1 MSWIHIYFRLAG
13 ASLRSQMQYKFN
25 FILSTLLVFLMFG
38 LELMTVSIIIYKFN
52 GIKGWSVYEA
62 GYLFA
67 IMMFV
72 RAFYRIIAGEIN
84 GFEKYLVQG
93 MLDQLLLRPMP
104 VLLVLVTRNFRPM
117 AGELVLGT
125 TTMSICLSY
134 LIENKQATLWAI
146 PCSLAVI
153 VSGTIITLAIGLA
166 TATVGFWTHR
176 IDELQRITDNA
187 ASIASQYPLSIYPKW
202 MRITL
207 LTVLPMGFTSYMPS
221 LYVIRGEL
229 GLWILP
235 ATMLLAVALLL
246 GALSF
251 WKLGLR
257 HYQSTGT

>member
-1 MSWIHIYFRLAG
+1 
-13 ASLRSQMQYKFN
+13 MQYKFN
-25 FILSTLLVFLMFG
+25 FILSTLMVFLMFG
-38 LELMTVSIIIYKFN
+38 LEFMTVSIIIYKFD

-72 RAFYRIIAGEIN
+72 RASYRMIAGEVN

-117 AGELVLGT
+117 AGELVLGSILI
-125 TTMSICLSY
+125 SICLSH
-134 LIENKQATLWAI
+134 LMEKGQVTLWAI
-146 PCSLAVI
+146 PGTLAVI
-153 VSGTIITLAIGLA
+153 ISGTIITLSIGLA

-187 ASIASQYPLSIYPKW
+187 ATIASQYPLSIYPKW

-207 LTVLPMGFTSYMPS
+207 LTIIPMGFTSYMPS

-235 ATMLLAVALLL
+235 ATMLLAAILLL
-246 GALSF
+246 GALRF
-251 WKLGLR
+251 WKHGLA